1 MPSDGVLRFS
11 NRLHRGLLGLSGGRL
26 GWRTA
31 GMPVLKLTTV
41 GRRSGQE
48 RTVMLTTPHQDGDAI
63 VIVASKGGE
72 DRHPAWYLNLV
83 ENPEVKV
90 AMKGSSARPMR
101 ARVASSEERDGLWPL
116 VTAAYSG
123 YAGYQ
128 EKTDREI
135 PLVVLE
141 PAA

>member
-1 MPSDGVLRFS
+1 VLRFS
-11 NRLHRGLLGLSGGRL
+11 NRLHRGLLRVSGGRL
-26 GWRTA
+26 GWTTA
-31 GMPVLKLTTV
+31 SMPVLKLTTV
-41 GRRSGQE
+41 GRRSGRE

-72 DRHPAWYLNLV
+72 DSHPAWYLNLV
-83 ENPEVKV
+83 ENPEVIV
-90 AMKGSSARPMR
+90 AMKNAPGREMN
-101 ARVASSEERDGLWPL
+101 ARVASVDERERIWPL

-135 PLVVLE
+135 PLVMLK
-141 PAA
+141 PAD